1 MMGRPGTPSLLREIN
16 DRAALELLLAEG
28 PLTRSQ
34 VGEGTGLSKVTASQ
48 TLTRLEERGL
58 VAVTGQQAGVRGPSA
73 AVYAVVPSTAIVA
86 GLDVAP
92 EAVTTGVADVTGHVL
107 AEVTVDPNGAGDPVQ
122 LVRNAV
128 AAACRAARIEAAQLR
143 AVVIGTGGMVDPRTG
158 DVRLSVNLPE
168 WHEGVL
174 GALRS
179 DLRRPVTIEND
190 VNLAAM
196 AEHAQGAARGVDDF
210 VLVWIGSASGSRRY
224 WAAGCTAGPAAP
236 LARSATCRCR
246 ACRCRRT

>member
-1 MMGRPGTPSLLREIN
+1 MTPAQHPWTRGYAQTN
-16 DRAALELLLAEG
+16 KEL
-28 PLTRSQ
+28 SYK
-34 VGEGTGLSKVTASQ
+34 VGGF
-48 TLTRLEERGL
+48 
-58 VAVTGQQAGVRGPSA
+58 GQQAGVRGPSA
-73 AVYAVVPSTAIVA
+73 AVYAVVPSTGIVA

-92 EAVTTGVADVTGHVL
+92 EAVTTGVADVTGQVL
-107 AEVTVDPNGAGDPVQ
+107 AEVTVDPNGAGNPVQ

-128 AAACRAARIEAAQLR
+128 AAACRAAQIEAAQLR

-174 GALRS
+174 GALRG

-196 AEHAQGAARGVDDF
+196 AEHAQGGARGVDDF
-210 VLVWIGSASGSRRY
+210 VL
-224 WAAGCTAGPAAP
+224 
-236 LARSATCRCR
+236 
-246 ACRCRRT
+246 